1 MAATKTVLLIL
12 AGPAGVGKS
21 TLCDRLVAEV
31 PGFERV
37 ITATTRPPRP
47 NEVNAR
53 DYHFLSEPEFDAR
66 LAAHDF
72 LEWAWVHRKYRYGTL
87 KSAVLDQLPHSSL
100 VMNIDVQGV
109 RSVRAAA
116 QAIPLLKERL
126 VTIFVAPDS
135 LDVLRERLQGRG
147 AVTLRGTGA
156 ADAQRRA
163 RAGRA
168 QFLRL
173 RHPQP
178 HQGTGFPRAA
188 GLLGTSSGQA
198 GLIGAR
204 RLARRRSAGRTG
216 WRRRT
221 WPRWISGR
229 RAGGA
234 SYQSPDENTLSLRGA
249 KRRSNP
255 DGSPRRASRTSR

>member
-1 MAATKTVLLIL
+1 MAADAHGLIIL

-21 TLCDRLVAEV
+21 TLCDRLVTEV
-31 PGFERV
+31 PGFERA

-47 NEVNAR
+47 NEVDGR

-87 KSAVLDQLPHSSL
+87 KSAVLDRLPHSSL

-109 RSVRAAA
+109 RSLRAAA

-147 AVTLRGTGA
+147 AVTPEELERRMHSAELELAERNSYDYVIHSRTKEQDFRA
-156 ADAQRRA
+156 LLDYWAQAQRKLA
-163 RAGRA
+163 
-168 QFLRL
+168 LS
-173 RHPQP
+173 HP
-178 HQGTGFPRAA
+178 
-188 GLLGTSSGQA
+188 
-198 GLIGAR
+198 
-204 RLARRRSAGRTG
+204 
-216 WRRRT
+216 
-221 WPRWISGR
+221 
-229 RAGGA
+229 
-234 SYQSPDENTLSLRGA
+234 
-249 KRRSNP
+249 
-255 DGSPRRASRTSR
+255 

>member
-21 TLCDRLVAEV
+21 TLCDRLVSEV
-31 PGFERV
+31 PGFERA

-47 NEVNAR
+47 NEVNGR

-66 LAAHDF
+66 LAANDF

-87 KSAVLDQLPHSSL
+87 KSAVLDRLPHSSL

-109 RSVRAAA
+109 RSIRTAA

-147 AVTLRGTGA
+147 AVTPEELERRMHSAELELAERNSYDYVIHSRTKEQDFRA
-156 ADAQRRA
+156 LLDYWAQA
-163 RAGRA
+163 RAK
-168 QFLRL
+168 
-173 RHPQP
+173 
-178 HQGTGFPRAA
+178 
-188 GLLGTSSGQA
+188 
-198 GLIGAR
+198 
-204 RLARRRSAGRTG
+204 LA
-216 WRRRT
+216 
-221 WPRWISGR
+221 
-229 RAGGA
+229 
-234 SYQSPDENTLSLRGA
+234 
-249 KRRSNP
+249 
-255 DGSPRRASRTSR
+255 